1 MALDWPRMSGEHPPD
16 ASRRQRRPSLRDVG
30 LRAGVAVSSASRALA
45 GHPDVHPETRDRVLA
60 AAAELGYERNM
71 LAEGLRSG
79 ATHTVGF
86 VVRDIGGY
94 GLGEIGSGAEHMLS
108 RRGYTILFTSSRD
121 DPSLD
126 VDRISLL
133 EQRRVDGLLLL
144 LTSDDNEATV
154 SRIRRLAV
162 PFVLVDRD
170 PPPGLSC
177 ASVLCD
183 HRSGA
188 RAAVAHLAGLGHRHI
203 GIAAGPLHV
212 RPGRELIAGITEAAD
227 ELGVRVSSEIGAFT
241 PRHGE
246 AAASKLLDLDDR
258 PTAIVAGSHDI
269 ALGVLRVVQARGL
282 RVPDDLS
289 LVTNDAFASL
299 GFADA
304 PLAAITYRPR
314 HVGERA
320 ASLLLGM
327 LEGAPATSEL
337 VSTFFDPR
345 GSCGPP
351 GSLRRATA

>member
-1 MALDWPRMSGEHPPD
+1 MNSQHPPD
-16 ASRRQRRPSLRDVG
+16 ASSRQRRPSLRDVG
-30 LRAGVAVSSASRALA
+30 LLAGVAVSSASRALA
-45 GHPDVHPETRDRVLA
+45 GHPDVHPETRERVLA

-94 GLGEIGSGAEHMLS
+94 GLGEIGSGAEHVLAS
-108 RRGYTILFTSSRD
+108 RGYNVLFTSSTD
-121 DPSLD
+121 DPRLD

-144 LTSDDNEATV
+144 LASDDHGPTV

-162 PFVLVDRD
+162 PFVLIDRD
-170 PPPGLSC
+170 PPPDHPC

-183 HRSGA
+183 HRNGA
-188 RAAVAHLAGLGHRHI
+188 RAAIVHLAGLGHRHI
-203 GIAAGPLHV
+203 GLAAGPMHV
-212 RPGRELIAGITEAAD
+212 RPGRELAAGIADAAH
-227 ELGVRVSSEIGAFT
+227 ELGLRVSVETGAFT

-246 AAASKLLDLDDR
+246 EAAGKLLGLDDA

-282 RVPDDLS
+282 RVPDDVS

-314 HVGERA
+314 HVGELA
-320 ASLLLGM
+320 AHLLLRM
-327 LEGAPATSEL
+327 LEGNPPTSEL

-345 GSCGPP
+345 GSCGAP
-351 GSLRRATA
+351 GSSRHAKP

>member
-1 MALDWPRMSGEHPPD
+1 
-16 ASRRQRRPSLRDVG
+16 
-30 LRAGVAVSSASRALA
+30 VAVSSASRALA
-45 GHPDVHPETRDRVLA
+45 GHPDVHPDTRDRVLA

-86 VVRDIGGY
+86 VARDIGGY
-94 GLGEIGSGAEHMLS
+94 GLGEIGSGAETMLS
-108 RRGYTILFTSSRD
+108 RRGYTILFTSSGD
-121 DPSLD
+121 DPRLD

-144 LTSDDNEATV
+144 LASDDHEQTV
-154 SRIRRLAV
+154 ARIRRLTV
-162 PFVLVDRD
+162 PFVLIDRD
-170 PPPGLSC
+170 PPPGHLC

-188 RAAVAHLAGLGHRHI
+188 RAAVEHLAGLGHRHI
-203 GIAAGPLHV
+203 GLAAGPMHV
-212 RPGRELIAGITEAAD
+212 RPGRELAEGIADAARG
-227 ELGVRVSSEIGAFT
+227 LGVQVSVETGAFT
-241 PRHGE
+241 ARHGE
-246 AAASKLLDLDDR
+246 QAASALLALPDR

-269 ALGVLRVVQARGL
+269 VLGVLRVVQDRGL

-314 HVGERA
+314 YVGERA
-320 ASLLLGM
+320 AHLLLGM
-327 LEGAPATSEL
+327 LEGKPPTSEL

-345 GSCGPP
+345 GSCGAPR
-351 GSLRRATA
+351 SLRPTAA